1 MVGVTLAL
9 RSKVGCDLQ
18 IEILL
23 SKNRWTN
30 PSIFYLE
37 LTMPNKDLY
46 KIYEE
51 VLHNWLLLK
60 VFWLNLQE
68 AFFLEI

>member
-1 MVGVTLAL
+1 MAEVTLAL

-23 SKNRWTN
+23 SKNRWIN

-37 LTMPNKDLY
+37 LLVPDKDPY
-46 KIYEE
+46 KIYLE
-51 VLHNWLLLK
+51 VWHSWLLLK
-60 VFWLNLQE
+60 VFWLDLQE
-68 AFFLEI
+68 AFFLEM